1 VQDIIERAN
10 QLQKDLIDF
19 VYDAEGEL
27 AVSLEKYAAEQGKK
41 KYQDLKQQ
49 NLVINRFMIE
59 GKVKDQTPLELF
71 LEQETNLTPSDR
83 NLLRNWQRSFMGLF
97 EVIRLLPQGV
107 EIMNWLTAKHYLVLF
122 GAEVPPETL
131 KWQPGEIFLTRI
143 APINKDNNYWLFL
156 SDLIVKGKLSKP
168 KLAVAIGEFKQ
179 NYQNSLYG
187 DAPELL
193 ALAWDSVAQYHQEF
207 VEFFGS
213 DRIDL
218 PGYQLNRQINEL
230 QAKMNQKRLAE
241 AGIDGSKPLQ
251 EVIQQTG
258 KNEAEILAAAEEIGA
273 DSAELAQAIKNPA
286 QVSLQMPKT
295 NLPDE
300 IRQAEMVT
308 AFSHP
313 KWGQMLIPTYS
324 KFEAMLATADPQN
337 HPQAEKLVQQYL
349 EDPQL
354 NFFLWQQL
362 AQQYP
367 TQLEKLLQA
376 SFKNPDFNLTR
387 DLPTTMTTFNKPL
400 EPELPEI
407 ASVPQHLHDLFAEV
421 YAQVNKSQ
429 AKSKQTKNKKI
440 AKKKKGFQI

>member
-1 VQDIIERAN
+1 MQDIIERAN
-10 QLQKDLIDF
+10 QLQKDLVDF

-27 AVSLEKYAAEQGKK
+27 AVALEKYAAEQGKK

-59 GKVKDQTPLELF
+59 GKVGDKTPLELF
-71 LEQETNLTPSDR
+71 LEQEAALTPSDR
-83 NLLRNWQRSFMGLF
+83 DLLRHWQRSFMGLF
-97 EVIRLLPQGV
+97 EVVQPIPEGI

-122 GAEVPPETL
+122 GSQIPSETL

-143 APINKDNNYWLFL
+143 APINEKNNYWLFL

-179 NYQNSLYG
+179 NYQNALYG

-213 DRIDL
+213 DRIAL

-230 QAKMNQKRLAE
+230 QERMNQKRLAE
-241 AGIDGSKPLQ
+241 AGIDDSQSLQ
-251 EVIQQTG
+251 KIIQETG
-258 KNEAEILAAAEEIGA
+258 ENEAEILAAAAEMGA
-273 DSAELAQAIKNPA
+273 DSADLAQAIKKPA
-286 QVSLQMPKT
+286 KVSLKMPKT
-295 NLPDE
+295 DLPNE

-313 KWGQMLIPTYS
+313 KWGQMLIPSYS
-324 KFEAMLATADPQN
+324 KFEAILATAEPQN
-337 HPQAEKLVQQYL
+337 HPQAEKLVHQYL
-349 EDPQL
+349 EEPQF

-362 AQQYP
+362 EQQYP
-367 TQLEKLLQA
+367 TQLEKLLQVILN
-376 SFKNPDFNLTR
+376 NPDFNLTR
-387 DLPTTMTTFNKPL
+387 DLETILTKFNKPL

-407 ASVPQHLHDLFAEV
+407 ASVPQHLHDLFAEAF
-421 YAQVNKSQ
+421 AQVNKSN
-429 AKSKQTKNKKI
+429 KSPAKNKKTVR
-440 AKKKKGFQI
+440 KKKGFQM

>member
-1 VQDIIERAN
+1 MQDIIERAN
-10 QLQKDLIDF
+10 QLQKDLVDF

-27 AVSLEKYAAEQGKK
+27 AVSLEKYAAEQGKR

-59 GKVKDQTPLELF
+59 GKVRDKTPLELF
-71 LEQETNLTPSDR
+71 LEQEPALTPSDR
-83 NLLRNWQRSFMGLF
+83 DLLSNWQRSFMGLF
-97 EVIRLLPQGV
+97 EVIQFFPQGI

-122 GAEVPPETL
+122 GCQTPPEVL

-143 APINKDNNYWLFL
+143 APINQKNNYWLFL
-156 SDLIVKGKLSKP
+156 SDLILKGKLSKP

-193 ALAWDSVAQYHQEF
+193 AQAWESVAQYHQEF
-207 VEFFGS
+207 IEFFGS
-213 DRIDL
+213 DRIAL

-230 QAKMNQKRLAE
+230 QEKMNQKRLAE
-241 AGIDGSKPLQ
+241 AGIDGSKSLQ
-251 EVIQQTG
+251 EMMQETG
-258 KNEAEILAAAEEIGA
+258 ENEADILASAAEIGA

-286 QVSLQMPKT
+286 KVSLKMPQT

-300 IRQAEMVT
+300 IKQAEMVT

-324 KFEAMLATADPQN
+324 KFEAMLKEAEPQN

-362 AQQYP
+362 EQQYP
-367 TQLEKLLQA
+367 TQLEKLLQVIL
-376 SFKNPDFNLTR
+376 KNPDFNLTR
-387 DLPTTMTTFNKPL
+387 DLETTLAKFNKSL
-400 EPELPEI
+400 EPALPEI

-421 YAQVNKSQ
+421 FAQVNKSNKSQ
-429 AKSKQTKNKKI
+429 TKSKKTVR
-440 AKKKKGFQI
+440 KKKGFQM

>member
-1 VQDIIERAN
+1 MQDIIERAN
-10 QLQKDLIDF
+10 QLQKDLVDF
-19 VYDAEGEL
+19 VYDAEGAL
-27 AVSLEKYAAEQGKK
+27 AVALEKYAAEQGKK

-59 GKVKDQTPLELF
+59 GKVGDTTPLELF
-71 LEQETNLTPSDR
+71 LGQNSALTPSDR
-83 NLLRNWQRSFMGLF
+83 DLLSNWQRSFMGLF
-97 EVIRLLPQGV
+97 EVIQSFPQGI

-122 GAEVPPETL
+122 GTEIPPEVL

-143 APINKDNNYWLFL
+143 APINEKNNYWLFL

-193 ALAWDSVAQYHQEF
+193 ALAWDSVTQYHQEF

-213 DRIDL
+213 DRVAL

-230 QAKMNQKRLAE
+230 QSRMTQKRLTE
-241 AGIDGSKPLQ
+241 AGIDGSKSLQ
-251 EVIQQTG
+251 EIMRERG
-258 KNEAEILAAAEEIGA
+258 ENEADILAAAEEIGA
-273 DSAELAQAIKNPA
+273 DSAELAQAIKNQA
-286 QVSLQMPKT
+286 KVSLKMPQT

-324 KFEAMLATADPQN
+324 KFEAMLATAEPQN
-337 HPQAEKLVQQYL
+337 HPQAERLVQQYL

-367 TQLEKLLQA
+367 TQLEKLLQVIL
-376 SFKNPDFNLTR
+376 KNPDFNLTR
-387 DLPTTMTTFNKPL
+387 DLASILTKFNKPL

-407 ASVPQHLHDLFAEV
+407 ASVPQHLHDLFAEAF
-421 YAQVNKSQ
+421 AQVNKSHKSQ
-429 AKSKQTKNKKI
+429 AKSQKKN
-440 AKKKKGFQI
+440 KKKKGFQV